1 MGAGLRDIAPKEV
14 YSALIDAAAGTGD
27 VVVVAATSGKKIV
40 VINFLYT
47 SSAAQTTTFQSDPDG
62 GDITDLTGDM
72 LVFANGWVK
81 GHYNPDGHFKTIA
94 GERLLIERG
103 GSTALGGWLNYYLE

>member
-47 SSAAQTTTFQSDPDG
+47 SSAAQTTTFQSDNTSSQ
-62 GDITDLTGDM
+62 TDLTGDM

-81 GHYNPDGHFKTIA
+81 GHYNPDGHFQTSANKALVVKPSGDVTI
-94 GERLLIERG
+94 
-103 GSTALGGWLNYYLE
+103 GGWINYYVE